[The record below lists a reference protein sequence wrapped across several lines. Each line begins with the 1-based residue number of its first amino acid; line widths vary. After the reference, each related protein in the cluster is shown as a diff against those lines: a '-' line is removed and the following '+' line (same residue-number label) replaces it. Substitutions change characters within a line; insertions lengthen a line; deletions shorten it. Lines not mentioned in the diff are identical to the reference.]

1 MFQIIDNERG
11 TFTANLIEI
20 LTHFSAFLAIF
31 LANLE
36 KKQ

>member
-11 TFTANLIEI
+11 TFTANFIEI
-20 LTHFSAFLAIF
+20 LTHVSAFLAIF